1 MLASGWIGL
10 QGLGA
15 MRHKLDA
22 ISGDNLHV
30 AQSTDQLG
38 RDISHTGELALQDII
53 VVSPSVQGQ
62 LDVRLN
68 DEAEPAVA
76 SDLATLRQLDAT
88 DAFAVRQLRGIT
100 ANWDMFLALQ
110 RTGRFDYTGAN
121 VQRVNEATAGHIAVL
136 FAAMEQA
143 TSLLVHKEVSDAA
156 VARADAIRT
165 QSHYQTLMLWVSLG
179 ALVAVLAL
187 VGWLIRNVVPRI
199 TSYSAFARRVAEEDL
214 SERIEAHGSDELSG
228 LAWALNRMVD
238 QAQSNKEMDG
248 RQREFASAMQLTE
261 SEEEAQELLRRHLQR
276 VIPETNP
283 IVFVR
288 NNSDD
293 RLQAASSIEH
303 DPELA
308 ARMVD
313 AKPRSCLAV
322 RFAQSQQQGGDLDP
336 LLECQVCGKRAGYSQ
351 CDPLIVHGE
360 VIGSVLL
367 TGPRPV
373 DDAAKRRLRESIA
386 HASPVIGN
394 LRNLALAERRA
405 ATDALTGLPNNR
417 AAQDNLRRMVAQA
430 SRSVS
435 PLTAGLLDLDHFK
448 SINDL
453 YGHPKGDEVLALVG
467 ATLAGSVRESDFV
480 ARYGGEEFLILLPGT
495 DADGALTVASKI
507 RDAVSSLVFPG
518 LERPVTASIGIAVF
532 PDDASDPA
540 TLVRH
545 ADRAL

>member
-417 AAQDNLRRMVAQA
+417 AAQDNLRRMVAQV